1 MIIINNTDL
10 SYSTIGLIIDNIQD
24 KAKGST
30 NYYGKVELCEVEV
43 ALKKIRV
50 QIRYLKRYV
59 EWRFDYEK
67 RNSKEM
73 LRRSII
79 KI

>member
-1 MIIINNTDL
+1 MKIINNTDL
-10 SYSTIGLIIDNIQD
+10 SYSTIGLIIDNIMD
-24 KAKGST
+24 KNKGST

-59 EWRFDYEK
+59 EWRFY
-67 RNSKEM
+67 
-73 LRRSII
+73 
-79 KI
+79 

>member
-1 MIIINNTDL
+1 MRIINNTDL

-24 KAKGST
+24 KTKGST
-30 NYYGKVELCEVEV
+30 NYYGKVEWCEVEV

-59 EWRFDYEK
+59 EWRFMYANNNKE
-67 RNSKEM
+67 RN
-73 LRRSII
+73 
-79 KI
+79 